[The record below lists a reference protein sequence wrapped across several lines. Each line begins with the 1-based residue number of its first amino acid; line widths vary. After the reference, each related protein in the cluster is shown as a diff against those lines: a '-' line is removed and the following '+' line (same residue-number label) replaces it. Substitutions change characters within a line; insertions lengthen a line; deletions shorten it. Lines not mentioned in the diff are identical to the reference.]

1 MVSAFS
7 LCLFH
12 PMFSTALL
20 LAARKGNGF
29 SQEALAECSGVS
41 LRTIQRVERGATI
54 PRGHTAQALA
64 KALGVP
70 LAALQAPDAPGGAG
84 PSGADPALRAD
95 PDVLQLLNLSALSFL
110 LLPLLNLLVPWLVWR
125 ARRHDTAH
133 AAAVGRRVLGF
144 QLLWQVGSFFVFLLL
159 VGVQLVAA
167 RTYHVV
173 LPGLFVGGLVFLYAL
188 NVCTVGY
195 YAARLR
201 AGHLNLYRYRL

>member
-1 MVSAFS
+1 
-7 LCLFH
+7 
-12 PMFSTALL
+12 MFSTALL
-20 LAARKGNGF
+20 LAARKCNGF
-29 SQEALAECSGVS
+29 SQEALAECSGVN
-41 LRTIQRVERGATI
+41 LRTIQRIERGATI
-54 PRGHTAQALA
+54 PRGHTVQALA

-70 LAALQAPDAPGGAG
+70 LAALQVPDAPCVVSA
-84 PSGADPALRAD
+84 PGADPVLRAD

-133 AAAVGRRVLGF
+133 AADVGRRVLGF

-167 RTYHVV
+167 RTYHVA

-188 NVCTVGY
+188 NVFTVGY
-195 YAARLR
+195 YAVRLR